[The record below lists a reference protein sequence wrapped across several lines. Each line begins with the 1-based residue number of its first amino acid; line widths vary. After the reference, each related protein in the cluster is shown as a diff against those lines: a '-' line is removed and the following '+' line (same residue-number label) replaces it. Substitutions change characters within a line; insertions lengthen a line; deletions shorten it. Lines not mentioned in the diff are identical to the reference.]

1 MLGLVATAAELSMPP
16 IKRAARAAARAKALR
31 FIRRILG
38 RWLPLLTRQTKPK
51 RVERLFG
58 LRTFVVLLA
67 LLVIQSLPMTGMR
80 LKDQPA
86 SERPRER
93 LASRGADALSPAEL
107 VAILLRTGLRGAN
120 VLEISKQLVQKYGS
134 LGALA
139 QASLDDLQTVKGIGR
154 DKAVTLAA
162 AFALARRMAAE
173 LRQEAPVLD
182 TPEAVASLMRED
194 TRLRNVETFQI
205 LLLNTRRRLID
216 VAKVADGTLDTI
228 LVHPREVFKPAI
240 AANAAAIILLHNHPS
255 GEATPSEA
263 DIKVTRDLIR
273 AGQLLKI
280 EVLDHV
286 ILGRA
291 TQERPKDYVSLREL
305 GYFAGS

>member
-1 MLGLVATAAELSMPP
+1 MSSTP
-16 IKRAARAAARAKALR
+16 
-31 FIRRILG
+31 
-38 RWLPLLTRQTKPK
+38 
-51 RVERLFG
+51 
-58 LRTFVVLLA
+58 
-67 LLVIQSLPMTGMR
+67 

-93 LASRGADALSPAEL
+93 LAEKGPDAVSQAEL
-107 VAILLRTGLRGAN
+107 VAILLRTGLKGKTA
-120 VLEISKQLVQKYGS
+120 VDIGKELLAKYGS
-134 LGALA
+134 LHALA
-139 QASLDDLQTVKGIGR
+139 RASLEELQQVKGIGR

-162 AFALARRMAAE
+162 AFTLARKMAEE
-173 LRQEAPVLD
+173 LRREAPVLD

-194 TRLRNVETFQI
+194 ARVRNVETFQI

-216 VAKVADGTLDTI
+216 VVKIADGTLDTI
-228 LVHPREVFKPAI
+228 LVHPRDVFKPAI
-240 AANAAAIILLHNHPS
+240 AANAAAVVLLHNHPS

-291 TQERPKDYVSLREL
+291 TQERPKDYMSLREL
-305 GYFAGS
+305 GYFAGC